1 MKIIAKVLAITMLAS
16 SMTATVGVIAPTEG
30 FAASKATC
38 KAYAR
43 KQANRR
49 AGVPQVVTGAVVG
62 AGLGALAGAIV
73 GGRHSVGT
81 GAIIGGVG
89 GTVVGGA
96 TANSTWRR
104 VYNNAYQD
112 CRYNM

>member
-1 MKIIAKVLAITMLAS
+1 MKIIAKFLAVAMVAS
-16 SMTATVGVIAPTEG
+16 SMTVSAGIIAPVEG

-49 AGVPQVVTGAVVG
+49 AGVPQVVTGAAVG
-62 AGLGALAGAIV
+62 AGLGALAGLVI
-73 GGRHSVGT
+73 GGHHSVRN

-89 GTVVGGA
+89 GTVVGGVN
-96 TANSTWRR
+96 ANASWKR